1 MGFRVSPG
9 VTVTEKDLT
18 TVVPAVATTRA
29 GIAGVFR
36 WGPVNKITLV
46 TSEDDLVR
54 SFGKPTALNPE
65 TFFTAAS
72 FLTYGNA
79 LQVVRAANTSGATG
93 DIANT
98 ALNAVAN
105 VGATSNLIMLGAVVK
120 NYEHYLTVDGT
131 FDSAISYIAKYPGDL
146 GNSLK
151 ISVCDS
157 ANAFT
162 SDFSLFPNA
171 NFTVGNVAFTMNSN
185 TATAAWVHS
194 GGGSNTD
201 TAAIATAF
209 AAALTVGDQI
219 KVGNTTIGEQYMK
232 ITSIGAPASLNA
244 TTHYVTVNF
253 AEKFRLGADWSS
265 TNTISRYW
273 EYHNLIDH
281 APNTSNFVLTQGNV
295 SAQDTLHI
303 VVADQDGKFTGT
315 PGAVLETFPDMSRA
329 TDAVAENGTSIYYK
343 DVINSQSQYIWWA
356 AHRSNAPANT
366 AINIASSTNVTP
378 QTISFVNGADGKS
391 EALISLNNLT
401 IAWDYFRNTEQVDVS
416 LLLAGLARGTAPGTT
431 LANYLIALCEQRKDC
446 MVFISPEQAD
456 VVNAQNSEYSNI
468 KTFRDSLSSSSFAVL
483 DSGYKYAYDKYLDTY
498 RWVPL
503 NGDIA
508 GLLARTEVTRD
519 AWWSPAGF
527 NRGGIANVVKLAWN
541 PSEPNRDLLYK
552 ADINPVATFPG
563 QGTILFGDKTLL
575 GKPSAFDRINVRRLF
590 IVLEK
595 AIATAAN
602 FTLFEFN
609 DSFTRSTFRN
619 IVEPFLR
626 TVQGRRGITD
636 FKVVCDETNN
646 TGEVIDRNEFVGDI
660 YIKPARSINFIRLNF
675 VAVKTGVEF
684 SEVVGRA

>member
-9 VTVTEKDLT
+9 VTVSEKDIT

-46 TSEDDLVR
+46 SSEDELVR
-54 SFGKPTALNPE
+54 SFGKPTSLNPE

-93 DIANT
+93 DVANT

-105 VGATSNLIMLGAVVK
+105 ISATSNVILLGAVVK
-120 NYEHYLTVDGT
+120 NNEHYLTVDGT
-131 FDSAISYIAKYPGDL
+131 FDSSIAYIAKYPGDL

-162 SDFSLFPNA
+162 NDISLFPNA
-171 NFTVGNVAFTMNSN
+171 SFSVGNVAFTMGSN
-185 TATAAWVHS
+185 AATMMFVAS
-194 GGGSNTD
+194 GGGTNAD
-201 TAAIATAF
+201 TYALSTAVV
-209 AAALTVGDQI
+209 AALTVGDQLLA
-219 KVGNTTIGEQYMK
+219 GNTTIGQQYLK
-232 ITSIGAPASLNA
+232 IASIGAPVS
-244 TTHYVTVNF
+244 VNSTAHSVALTF
-253 AEKFRLGADWSS
+253 TGNFNLGASWSS
-265 TNTISRYW
+265 TNTISRFW

-281 APNTSNFVLTQGNV
+281 TPNTSNFVLTQGNT
-295 SAQDTLHI
+295 SAKDTMHL
-303 VVADQDGKFTGT
+303 VVVDQDGKFTGT

-329 TDAVAENGTSIYYK
+329 TDAVSENGTSIYYK
-343 DVINSQSQYIWWA
+343 NVINSQSLYLWWA
-356 AHRSNAPANT
+356 ADRSGAVSNT
-366 AINIASSTNVTP
+366 AVNIASSTNYTP
-378 QTISFVNGADGKS
+378 QTISLTGGADGKS
-391 EALISLNNLT
+391 ESLISINNLT
-401 IAWDYFRNTEQVDVS
+401 VAWDLFRNTATVDVS
-416 LLLAGLARGTAPGTT
+416 LLLAGLARGTAPGAT
-431 LANYLIALCEQRKDC
+431 LANYLIALCESRKDC

-468 KTFRDSLSSSSFAVL
+468 KTFRDALTSSSFAVL
-483 DSGYKYAYDKYLDTY
+483 DSGYKYCYDKYLDVY

-541 PSEPNRDLLYK
+541 PSEANRDLLYK
-552 ADINPVATFPG
+552 ADINPVVTFPG
-563 QGTILFGDKTLL
+563 QGTLLFGDKTLL
-575 GKPSAFDRINVRRLF
+575 GRPSAFDRINVRRLF
-590 IVLEK
+590 IILEK

-626 TVQGRRGITD
+626 TIQGRRGITD

-660 YIKPARSINFIRLNF
+660 YIKPARSINFIQLNF
-675 VAVKTGVEF
+675 VAVRTGVEF